1 MMKRILLLALPVFAA
16 FTLSAQSV
24 EKVLDK
30 YFTNTGGIEKWKNLK
45 STRMEGKMAMQGMEF
60 PGTIY
65 AKLPNKQRV
74 EVSVQGMNIV
84 QAYDGTTAWWI
95 NPFMG
100 GTEPQLMPDE
110 MAESITSQEFES
122 PFLNYKEKGHTV
134 TYEGKGEVEGAETH
148 ILKLTKKNGD
158 VEYHY
163 FDAEYFVPIMS
174 KTTVKSGE
182 GKGQFVE
189 TYLSDY
195 QEVDGLLFPFFIESK
210 MDGQSMQKMTITSVK
225 INEDYPDDR
234 FVYPKK

>member
-1 MMKRILLLALPVFAA
+1 MMKRILLLVLPVFAA
-16 FTLSAQSV
+16 FSLSAQSV

-65 AKLPNKQRV
+65 AKLPNMQRV

-95 NPFMG
+95 NPFAG
-100 GTEPQLMPDE
+100 GTDPQPMPDE
-110 MAESITSQEFES
+110 MAETMTSQEFES
-122 PFLNYKEKGHTV
+122 PFLNYQAKGHTV
-134 TYEGKGEVEGAETH
+134 TYEGTGEVEGAEAQ
-148 ILKLTKKNGD
+148 ILKLVKKNGD

-174 KTTVKSGE
+174 KTPVKSGPA
-182 GKGQFVE
+182 KGQFAE

-195 QEVDGLLFPFFIESK
+195 QEVDGLLFPFFIETK
-210 MDGQSMQKMTITSVK
+210 MDGESQQKLTITSVK
-225 INEDYPDDR
+225 TNEEYPDER